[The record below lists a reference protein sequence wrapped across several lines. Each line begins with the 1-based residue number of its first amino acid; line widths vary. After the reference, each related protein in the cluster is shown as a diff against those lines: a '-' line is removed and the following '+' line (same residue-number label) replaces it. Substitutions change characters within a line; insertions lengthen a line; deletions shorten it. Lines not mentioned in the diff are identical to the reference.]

1 MRLDEIA
8 AREPLGLETRC
19 SFLGACAVLEETG
32 VNWSWEHL
40 ERLADTTLVTLA
52 LRRLLAERF
61 ECAPTKEA
69 VATARAATVKANC
82 RGYVSDLLRSSRIVG
97 LIVDKGT
104 PGYISYEEFDDAV
117 DVSVYR
123 AHRVDPWILAFDGED
138 FDSLVAS
145 VLEEAEKAASHPRT
159 VAFKS
164 YIHAYTGCDIGDSSY
179 AEAKSAYE
187 LWRHSDDWPTAKHPK
202 AVWDFVL
209 HRIMEIA
216 SKHGKAMH
224 FHLGGVGPLRCF
236 SRPFD
241 MYPFLD
247 KYDSQPIV
255 LIHSGY
261 PWINETSYLAA
272 TFPSVYLDL
281 SEITVW
287 APSQTDWVLEMMLGW
302 VPGSKI
308 LYGSD
313 TCTEPEQYWLGAT
326 FARSSLERSLQR
338 LIERDLLSREQALL
352 MGQGVLSRNTREVH
366 GIS

>member
-1 MRLDEIA
+1 
-8 AREPLGLETRC
+8 
-19 SFLGACAVLEETG
+19 
-32 VNWSWEHL
+32 
-40 ERLADTTLVTLA
+40 
-52 LRRLLAERF
+52 
-61 ECAPTKEA
+61 
-69 VATARAATVKANC
+69 
-82 RGYVSDLLRSSRIVG
+82 
-97 LIVDKGT
+97 
-104 PGYISYEEFDDAV
+104 
-117 DVSVYR
+117 
-123 AHRVDPWILAFDGED
+123 
-138 FDSLVAS
+138 
-145 VLEEAEKAASHPRT
+145 
-159 VAFKS
+159 
-164 YIHAYTGCDIGDSSY
+164 
-179 AEAKSAYE
+179 
-187 LWRHSDDWPTAKHPK
+187 
-202 AVWDFVL
+202 
-209 HRIMEIA
+209 
-216 SKHGKAMH
+216 
-224 FHLGGVGPLRCF
+224 
-236 SRPFD
+236 

-326 FARSSLERSLQR
+326 FARSALERSLQR